1 MRWPLKREHLALGS
15 ILFDRVWSERNLLYV
30 DFEIQKSRQCFMGK
44 AEGGGFIARTH
55 KAAAQDGLHISP
67 CIHFSKI
74 DRLHEMLLK
83 GTAGADNLK
92 APY

>member
-15 ILFDRVWSERNLLYV
+15 ILFDRVWLSRGLFWV
-30 DFEIQKSRQCFMGK
+30 DVKVQKSRKCLLGK
-44 AEGGGFIARTH
+44 TEDRGFIARTH

-74 DRLHEMLLK
+74 NRLHEMLLN